1 MHSRVMRATD
11 AASTCAVRLIRT
23 GAWTRAGWSRVAP
36 IRVGRPG
43 ARLRPRPG
51 TSGAGGRI
59 MVHQMSLEHDERDG
73 VDDATLSCV
82 WGGSH
87 RRATLLPAVRGE
99 FGGDTAAD
107 ATGRSASGRRPLS
120 VTPPLAPPGFLVC
133 AVAGGGV
140 HVGCSLPS
148 SDTSCGSRRQGRG
161 EVLSSPR
168 RLVPSRK
175 HRAQRMRAALTRCV
189 RSATACYP
197 RSTLQS
203 ESHWAYAS
211 RQLF

>member
-1 MHSRVMRATD
+1 
-11 AASTCAVRLIRT
+11 
-23 GAWTRAGWSRVAP
+23 
-36 IRVGRPG
+36 
-43 ARLRPRPG
+43 
-51 TSGAGGRI
+51 

-99 FGGDTAAD
+99 FGGDMAAA

-133 AVAGGGV
+133 AVAGGSV
-140 HVGCSLPS
+140 HAGCSLPS
-148 SDTSCGSRRQGRG
+148 SDTSCGGRRQGRG

-175 HRAQRMRAALTRCV
+175 HRAHSMRCV
-189 RSATACYP
+189 SWTHAQCECRFDSRSAYFDPVDRSLVAASRLAYACRNP
-197 RSTLQS
+197 RS
-203 ESHWAYAS
+203 AFS
-211 RQLF
+211 RTSGHFR